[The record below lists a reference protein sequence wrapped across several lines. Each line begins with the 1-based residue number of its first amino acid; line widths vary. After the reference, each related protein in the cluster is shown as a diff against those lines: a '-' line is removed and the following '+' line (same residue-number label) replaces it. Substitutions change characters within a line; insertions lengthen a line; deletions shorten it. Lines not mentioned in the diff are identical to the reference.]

1 MSDAPSFMAQFGARL
16 IDHGYPVIPIMPGA
30 KVPGRYRTGRWSP
43 YPGWTRHCDRATT
56 SGEVEIWSRWPGCGI
71 GIAGGGVVGLDID
84 VPDAALAVRLTD
96 VAGEMLGATPCLRIG
111 RAPKRLLVYRA
122 AAPFPGR
129 KRHPVEALARGQ
141 QFVAFAIHPD
151 TGQPYA
157 WPDESPLDVP
167 LADLPA
173 VDEARCLAF
182 LDAAWRLLPEELRQ
196 TALVH
201 DAPTSAW
208 RGPSDPRGTREA
220 IVSALAH
227 LPNTDLA
234 WDDWFRIGMALK
246 GALGEEGRDLWL
258 AWSRSSGKSGK
269 SGRTDT
275 AERLWA
281 SARPHSIGAGTIYW
295 LAEQRGWSP
304 PAELTL
310 NAKAAE
316 RAAQPHP
323 ASALLARIAAA
334 PAKDATPVATYQV
347 PPELLA
353 VDGALGRFI
362 DYATRTAVSP
372 QPFLALGAGLC
383 LLGALAGRRYRTPTD
398 LRSNLY
404 AIGIADSGGGKDHAR
419 RCIKRALY
427 AAGLER
433 YLGGE
438 DLASSAGLLTS
449 LQLHPA
455 RIYQVDEFGQFLRL
469 GEVRLVEDDDAR
481 TVPQITEA
489 DVAVEHGLVGGELG
503 LEGFDVADR
512 VTARVH
518 RGCVD
523 HVHEHGGALDVAQE
537 VQAQSLALRGAGDQ
551 SGHVSHGEGLVPDVD
566 HAQVRG
572 QRGERVVGDL
582 RLRGRKHRDERGLA
596 GGGETDEADVGH
608 RLQLQDDVVLLARF
622 AVQGETGGLT
632 LVRGQGRV
640 AQAAETAL
648 GGDEA
653 GARHGQV
660 GENVALL
667 RHDDCAHRHLEDEVF
682 AAGAVAVRA
691 RAVAATPRPDV
702 RTEVEVH
709 QGVGLRG
716 HLEDDV
722 AAMPAVASVGSAE
735 RLELLAVDGHA
746 AVATVTCGEVQDHAV
761 YEAGH
766 GGLPSVVFQVAVN
779 SARVI
784 RRPAAPQRGAAGS
797 ICFNAA

>member
-1 MSDAPSFMAQFGARL
+1 MARFGARL

-71 GIAGGGVVGLDID
+71 GIAGGAVVGLDID
-84 VPDAALAVRLTD
+84 VPDAALAVRLTE

-227 LPNTDLA
+227 LPNTDLP

-275 AERLWA
+275 AERLWV

-304 PAELTL
+304 PPELTL
-310 NAKAAE
+310 NARAAE

-334 PAKDATPVATYQV
+334 PAVHAAATETATRQVEPVPAA
-347 PPELLA
+347 LLE
-353 VDGALGRFI
+353 VDGLLRDLA
-362 DYATRTAVSP
+362 DACTRTAIRP
-372 QPFLALGAGLC
+372 QPFLALGAAIC
-383 LLGALAGRRYRTPTD
+383 AIGALAGRRYRTATN
-398 LRSNLY
+398 LRTNIY
-404 AIGIADSGGGKDHAR
+404 AAAIADSGGGKDHAAECVR
-419 RCIKRALY
+419 QALSD
-427 AAGLER
+427 AGLDR

-438 DLASSAGLLTS
+438 GLASGAGLLAS
-449 LQLHPA
+449 LQQHPA
-455 RIYQVDEFGQFLRL
+455 RLFLVD
-469 GEVRLVEDDDAR
+469 
-481 TVPQITEA
+481 
-489 DVAVEHGLVGGELG
+489 ELG
-503 LEGFDVADR
+503 LFLSGVTGRRVPPHKAEIWAELLRLYSRAKGTYRGTEYADPSKR
-512 VTARVH
+512 ARVDLQQPH
-518 RGCVD
+518 ACFYGTTTPATFWSAL
-523 HVHEHGGALDVAQE
+523 EGGAM
-537 VQAQSLALRGAGDQ
+537 
-551 SGHVSHGEGLVPDVD
+551 
-566 HAQVRG
+566 
-572 QRGERVVGDL
+572 
-582 RLRGRKHRDERGLA
+582 
-596 GGGETDEADVGH
+596 ADGS
-608 RLQLQDDVVLLARF
+608 LARF
-622 AVQGETGGLT
+622 
-632 LVRGQGRV
+632 LVFITDENYPPRNRTPDLWTT
-640 AQAAETAL
+640 APSLAERL
-648 GGDEA
+648 
-653 GARHGQV
+653 
-660 GENVALL
+660 
-667 RHDDCAHRHLEDEVF
+667 
-682 AAGAVAVRA
+682 
-691 RAVAATPRPDV
+691 RAVAA
-702 RTEVEVH
+702 
-709 QGVGLRG
+709 
-716 HLEDDV
+716 
-722 AAMPAVASVGSAE
+722 
-735 RLELLAVDGHA
+735 
-746 AVATVTCGEVQDHAV
+746 
-761 YEAGH
+761 
-766 GGLPSVVFQVAVN
+766 
-779 SARVI
+779 
-784 RRPAAPQRGAAGS
+784 GAAGHDHGG
-797 ICFNAA
+797 NLAEAMQAAVPIVPFTVPMAAEAAHEHEERLDVQDRWATQVEGMTCPVSSDHG